1 MSSIR
6 GGLVSADGKNSTTTV
21 LAADATFNS
30 SVANYENVAGFSSI
44 TVNVTSDVDSAANG
58 VIIYQSSDGANEDF
72 SSTFTYTGGGADVYS
87 IPVYAQ
93 YAKVEYVNG
102 GSSQTQFR
110 LQTIYHDNRQA
121 LRYGSQPKAQSLS
134 IALAS
139 DQTFATSSLSY
150 FEKIQDDSDFSIQQY
165 SYDTT
170 GSGYTSM
177 FSGTVP
183 SNERWYIWNM
193 VAGCNNSN
201 IGLLILRIKKN
212 GTVIMRNSDYNSTVR
227 HLNFETIPMIY
238 DPYDTYDFDLW
249 TSDSKVKC
257 FWANIVKETI

>member
-6 GGLVSADGKNSTTTV
+6 GGLVSADGKNSTTTA
-21 LAADATFNS
+21 LGAGATFNS
-30 SVANYENVAGFSSI
+30 SAANYENVAGFSSI

-58 VIIYQSSDGANEDF
+58 VIIYQSSDGVNEDN
-72 SSTFTYTGGGADVYS
+72 SSTFTYTGGGGADVYS

-102 GSSQTQFR
+102 GSLQTQFR

-134 IALAS
+134 VALAS

-150 FEKIQDDSDFSIQQY
+150 IEKIQLDSNFSIREY

-170 GSGYTSM
+170 GSGYTNM
-177 FSGTVP
+177 FSKHIG
-183 SNERWYIWNM
+183 NERWYIWNM

-201 IGLLILRIKKN
+201 IGLLILQVIKD
-212 GTVIMRNSDYNSTVR
+212 GTTIMRNSDYNVCTR
-227 HLNFETIPMIY
+227 HLNFKTAPMIL
-238 DPYDTYDFDLW
+238 DPGSYNFLLW

-257 FWANIVKETI
+257 LWFNYVVETI